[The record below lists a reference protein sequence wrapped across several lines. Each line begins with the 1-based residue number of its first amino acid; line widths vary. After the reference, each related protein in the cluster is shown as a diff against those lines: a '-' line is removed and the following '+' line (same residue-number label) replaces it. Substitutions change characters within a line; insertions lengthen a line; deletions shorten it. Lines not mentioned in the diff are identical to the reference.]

1 MSGRG
6 LQHLRER
13 ARQDDGVAI
22 VAAVSVAMIVGMLAL
37 AIVAVA
43 VYETRATGRD
53 RARSVAVAGAE
64 ARVDHLIASIQAT
77 APGSLPCGQ
86 LTDSLTLAAD
96 SVDRTATVTYY
107 DAAGAEVPCG
117 SLATTRLAQASIRA
131 TADTGPIVGTQP
143 AERTVETLVRLTPS
157 FGNDLDKAIFGNSG
171 VRLANQA
178 NIYGQ
183 NGQPDADV
191 YTNGDVYC
199 SNNQHFF
206 GSLIAQG
213 QIRLENTCTIEVDAH
228 ARTGITA
235 TNPGVTINGRA
246 LVSSGNISLGPAKLG
261 QQARASGSVSGNVCG
276 TSGKCI
282 GGQSVPAPATASFPI
297 LNWNATTQS
306 EWAAN
311 GYTTVVTFP
320 RTGFACGWYN
330 GPNLVGRDG
339 KSTSLNGKAD
349 GVGAWMY
356 ANAWKLTG
364 PTILVSTCTDK
375 VTLQGVDVA
384 MNDNLAI
391 FSKGGMTFSNQTQ
404 IYATTSIHRNLYLI
418 QPYDSVSTP
427 GSCGDGISLDNQ
439 VRVQNTVDVLMYSP
453 CSIRKANN
461 TEHYGQIY
469 AGGTATID
477 NRLEMYYQPL
487 PVWGV
492 QSATSSVEYYNLEI
506 LYKRENA

>member
-1 MSGRG
+1 M
-6 LQHLRER
+6 L
-13 ARQDDGVAI
+13 ARRLPHPPARWRDDDGIAI
-22 VAAVSVAMIVGMLAL
+22 VAAVAVAMVVGMLAL
-37 AIVAVA
+37 TIVSVA
-43 VYETRATGRD
+43 VYESRATGRD
-53 RARSVAVAGAE
+53 RARSVAVAAAE
-64 ARVDHLIASIQAT
+64 ARVDRLTATIQST
-77 APGSLPCGQ
+77 APGTLPCGT
-86 LTDSLTLAAD
+86 LTDALTVAAD

-107 DAAGAEVPCG
+107 DATGAVVPCAA
-117 SLATTRLAQASIRA
+117 LATTRLAQASITT

-157 FGNDLDKAIFGNSG
+157 FGNDLDKAIFGNAG

-183 NGQPDADV
+183 DGQPDADV
-191 YTNGDVYC
+191 YTNGDVTC
-199 SNNQHFF
+199 SNNQHFY
-206 GSLIAQG
+206 GSLYAQG
-213 QIRLENTCTIEVDAH
+213 QVRLENTCTVEVDVH

-246 LVSSGNISLGPAKLG
+246 LVSNGSISLGPARLG
-261 QQARASGSVSGNVCG
+261 QQARASGTVTGNVCS
-276 TSGKCI
+276 TAGKCV
-282 GGQSVPAPATASFPI
+282 GGQTVPAPASATFPI
-297 LNWNATTQS
+297 ITWNATAQS

-311 GYTTVVTFP
+311 GYATVVTFP
-320 RTGFACGWYN
+320 RTGFPCGWYN

-339 KSTSLNGKAD
+339 QSKSLNGKAD

-356 ANAWKLTG
+356 ANSWKLTG
-364 PTILVSTCTDK
+364 PTVLVSTCSDK
-375 VTLQGVDVA
+375 VTLQGVDIA
-384 MNDNLAI
+384 LNQNLAL
-391 FSKGGMTFSNQTQ
+391 FAKAGVTFSNQTN
-404 IYATTSIHRNLYLI
+404 IVSTTGEQRNLYLI
-418 QPYDSVSTP
+418 QPYDAVTNP
-427 GSCGDGISLDNQ
+427 GSCGDGIALDNQ
-439 VRVQNTVDVLMYSP
+439 VSVQNTVDVLMYSP

-492 QSATSSVEYYNLEI
+492 QSATTAVEYYNLEI